1 MIDPNTAHWF
11 PMRIRHSNPVRLMK
25 TKELLDKE
33 ECIGATYVAMKFK
46 RVNDTK
52 MALAPAVN
60 NLIFVRVTYNSMK
73 SIKSNKALYEPLRYI
88 MHPVLY
94 DDGTIRSEIL
104 VVPDT
109 MMDDFIRVT
118 SEAND
123 KVIYFDNINYAC
135 KPGQKVMITEGP
147 FTGVK
152 GVIKRI
158 KGNVCVVIPV
168 KQAIAVAITGLH
180 RSQMVYLT
188 NEDTP
193 ETAC

>member
-1 MIDPNTAHWF
+1 MLDPNTTHWF
-11 PMRIRHSNPVRLMK
+11 PMRIRHSNPVRLMR

-33 ECIGATYVAMKFK
+33 DGVGATYVAMKFK

-52 MALAPAVN
+52 MALAPAVD
-60 NLIFVRVTYNSMK
+60 NLIFVRITYNSMK
-73 SIKSNKALYEPLRYI
+73 GIKSNKALFEPLRYI
-88 MHPVLY
+88 MHPVLN
-94 DDGTIRSEIL
+94 DDGTTRSEIL

-123 KVIYFDNINYAC
+123 KVIYFDNLNYAS
-135 KPGQKVMITEGP
+135 KPGQKVMITEGA
-147 FTGVK
+147 FAGVK

-168 KQAIAVAITGLH
+168 KQTIAVAITGLH
-180 RSQMVYLT
+180 RSQMIYLT
-188 NEDTP
+188 DEDFENED
-193 ETAC
+193 